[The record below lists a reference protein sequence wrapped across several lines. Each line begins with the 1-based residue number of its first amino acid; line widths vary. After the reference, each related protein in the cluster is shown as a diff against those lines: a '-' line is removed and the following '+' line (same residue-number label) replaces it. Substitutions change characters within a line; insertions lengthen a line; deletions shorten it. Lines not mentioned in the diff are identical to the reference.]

1 MTLRIT
7 NALRIISIIVL
18 VFVFFIA
25 YAGLPEQ
32 VLVLLDNSG
41 NPTQYI
47 GRNYFFYGTLAILVI
62 TNLLFYVLGNMLGKS
77 VSERAKTGGKFTFSL
92 SIIINIFFAVA
103 LTFLAI
109 LNGQENFD
117 YDSFA
122 PFIYLSIGLFI
133 AWVVAFIASL
143 TKLKKRV

>member
-1 MTLRIT
+1 MTLRVT

-18 VFVFFIA
+18 GFVFFIA

-32 VLVLLDNSG
+32 VLVLLNKGG

-47 GRNYFFYGTLAILVI
+47 GKNYFFYGTLALLII
-62 TNLLFYVLGNMLGKS
+62 TNLLFYVLGYILRKS
-77 VSERAKTGGKFTFSL
+77 VSNQAQTSGKFIFSL
-92 SIIINIFFAVA
+92 SIIINVFFSVA

-122 PFIYLSIGLFI
+122 PFIYLSIGLFVV
-133 AWVVAFIASL
+133 WLVAFMTSL
-143 TKLKKRV
+143 VKSKKTV